1 VTSKGGV
8 DKVEI
13 LKSVDPELD
22 KEAIRVVKTL
32 PAFKPGKQGGK
43 PVPVWY
49 MVPINFTLK

>member
-1 VTSKGGV
+1 VSQV
-8 DKVEI
+8 SI

-22 KEAIRVVKTL
+22 AEAIRVVNTL

-49 MVPINFTLK
+49 MVPITFTLK